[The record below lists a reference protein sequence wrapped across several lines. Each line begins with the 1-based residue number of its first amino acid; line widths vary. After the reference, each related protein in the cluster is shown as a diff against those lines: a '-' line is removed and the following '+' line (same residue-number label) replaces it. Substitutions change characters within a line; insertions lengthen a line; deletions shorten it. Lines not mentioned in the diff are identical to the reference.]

1 MEKHS
6 GGIEGYIRELDQ
18 MIEENKA
25 GKNGKKGKALAVG
38 ECGLDYD
45 RLFLA
50 PKEAQLEIFSPQLTL
65 ATKHDLPLFLH
76 PRNCHGDFIALLRA
90 CPSPLRGVFH
100 SVIASLEE
108 ALEPDRPRSV
118 DRNQRVAL
126 PKLSKTSLS
135 SNDFHSN
142 RSWSNL
148 IVLGPR
154 W

>member
-1 MEKHS
+1 MEACCM
-6 GGIEGYIRELDQ
+6 LTALQ
-18 MIEENKA
+18 M
-25 GKNGKKGKALAVG
+25 
-38 ECGLDYD
+38 Y
-45 RLFLA
+45 RTF
-50 PKEAQLEIFSPQLTL
+50 PPQLAL

-76 PRNCHGDFIALLRA
+76 PRNCHDDFIALLRA

-148 IVLGPR
+148 IVLGARFDLLTLPQNISRVYQRNCKRFIGPR